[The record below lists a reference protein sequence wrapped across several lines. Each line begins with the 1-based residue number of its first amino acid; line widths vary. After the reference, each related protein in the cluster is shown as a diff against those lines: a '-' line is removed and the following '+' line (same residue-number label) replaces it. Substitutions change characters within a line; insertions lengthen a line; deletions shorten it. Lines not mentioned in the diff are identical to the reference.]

1 MKDLRAKYRFNT
13 RMTTLEPAHLLQGQG
28 VCPSHTIVLTETTPA
43 KLEKG
48 LKQIANLAA
57 KAKGDVL
64 FFFYYSGHGDS
75 HSLHLGTERFNLS
88 ELNERLNTVPAKLR
102 VAVIDAC
109 RSKDDTQAKG
119 FKTAEPF
126 ETRIQAPKGLE
137 GAVTVRSS
145 ADGEAS
151 QESDQLGG
159 AVFTHFFMTALRGRT
174 AIRTYGF
181 RSVKYTAMP
190 TTRPFAA
197 RLQALAM

>member
-1 MKDLRAKYRFNT
+1 
-13 RMTTLEPAHLLQGQG
+13 MTTLEHMRTFCGNMW
-28 VCPSHTIVLTETTPA
+28 PSHTIVLTETTPA

-137 GAVTVRSS
+137 GVVTVRSS
-145 ADGEAS
+145 ADGEAHRNRTTWCCVYAFLYDS
-151 QESDQLGG
+151 ITGG
-159 AVFTHFFMTALRGRT
+159 RGP
-174 AIRTYGF
+174 
-181 RSVKYTAMP
+181 RSGLTD
-190 TTRPFAA
+190 FA
-197 RLQALAM
+197 Q